1 MYTGLKHLH
10 SGLAYLLLAGLIF
23 SIVFILISFINK
35 KPFTDGKRKIALIGL
50 ISAHL
55 QLLIGL
61 ILYFVSPL
69 GVSAFSGEAMKNSV
83 SRLYMLEHPLTM
95 VIAIAL
101 ITVGYSRAKK
111 LKEDDRRYKSI
122 LIFFT
127 LGLALILLRIPWSVW
142 P

>member
-23 SIVFILISFINK
+23 AILYTLIGYFGN
-35 KPFTDGKRKIALIGL
+35 KPFTEGNRKVALIGL

-55 QLLIGL
+55 QFVIGL
-61 ILYFVSPL
+61 VLYFVSPL
-69 GVSAFSGEAMKNSV
+69 GMANASGAAMKDAG
-83 SRLYMLEHPLTM
+83 SRLYFLEHPLM
-95 VIAIAL
+95 MLLGIIL
-101 ITVGYSRAKK
+101 ITVGYSRAKR
-111 LKEDDRRYKSI
+111 LTVDRSRYLSV

-127 LGLALILLRIPWSVW
+127 AGLIFILSRIPWQVW